1 MGEGAVLLVP
11 VQRADRR
18 AQCKPQ
24 VGQHGQCPARGSARA
39 RKMRVGLAAG
49 YGGKLRGG
57 W

>member
-24 VGQHGQCPARGSARA
+24 AGQRGQCPARGSAHA